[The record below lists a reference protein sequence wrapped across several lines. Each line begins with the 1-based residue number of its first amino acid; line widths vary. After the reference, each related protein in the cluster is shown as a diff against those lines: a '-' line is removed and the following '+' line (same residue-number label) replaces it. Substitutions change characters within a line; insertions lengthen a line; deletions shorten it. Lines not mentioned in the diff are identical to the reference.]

1 MAGVAMVDVKAIAGI
16 RDTKVLTHYYCHA
29 TRVPR
34 FARDQFALMT
44 YVALRAP

>member
-29 TRVPR
+29 TREGQDRVL
-34 FARDQFALMT
+34 AVT
-44 YVALRAP
+44 GV